1 MPTVVTGTQALISA
15 ATGWLMGIIPAGG
28 GLMAG
33 YHWFMS
39 GPGAGGD
46 EMLASQ
52 HKRATRTT
60 LIATLLAFCAVGLV
74 KTLLSYY

>member
-1 MPTVVTGTQALISA
+1 MPTVVTGTLALLSA
-15 ATGWLMGIIPAGG
+15 ATGWLLGIVPVGG
-28 GLMAG
+28 GLMAS

-52 HKRATRTT
+52 HKRATRNT
-60 LIATLLAFCAVGLV
+60 LIGTLLAVCAVGLV
-74 KTLLSYY
+74 KTLLSFY